1 MDKTEREKIY
11 TLLSQFYPNARELK
25 SREKLTAYGLV
36 LSRFSYEDVK
46 SAVLDHASKNRYF
59 PNVSELV
66 GKLTPI
72 SAPKQEP
79 TKEKE
84 RNAAFWD
91 YVEAANAKPWH
102 LCHVLVSGR
111 ETGGTFGDMLARHAP
126 AACVDCPRQ
135 TSCHYYQNLRGD
147 L

>member
-1 MDKTEREKIY
+1 MDKIEREKIY
-11 TLLSQFYPNARELK
+11 KLLSQFYPNARELK

-59 PNVSELV
+59 PNISELV

-72 SAPKQEP
+72 SALKQEP

-84 RNAAFWD
+84 RNAAVWD
-91 YVEAANAKPWH
+91 YAEATLAKPWH
-102 LCHVLVSGR
+102 LCHVLVAGR
-111 ETGGTFGDMLARHAP
+111 ETGGTFGDMLERYAP
-126 AACVDCPRQ
+126 AACVDCPRKGC
-135 TSCHYYQNLRGD
+135 CHYYQNLRGD
-147 L
+147 V

>member
-72 SAPKQEP
+72 SAPKQAH
-79 TKEKE
+79 TKEKA
-84 RNAAFWD
+84 RNVVLWDAAK
-91 YVEAANAKPWH
+91 ESLAKPWH
-102 LCHVLVSGR
+102 LCHVLAAGR
-111 ETGGTFGDMLARHAP
+111 ETGGTFRDMLARYAP
-126 AACVDCPRQ
+126 AACEDCPRK
-135 TSCHYYQNLRGD
+135 SDCHNYQKLRGN